1 MIMND
6 DFFQLPI
13 FLLGIV
19 VLIVL
24 LIWIA
29 VQTSKVRKEAQ
40 KKILEEFMGTCTNCG
55 SRLRTNYYYKGR
67 YLSYCHMCHC
77 GYKPHEI
84 LYNKEKKPY
93 AVQIDNDPFD
103 KVIINTDYIP
113 KYITPEKCP
122 QCGSESL
129 YSDGTWGNPRYDHG
143 TFKKCTSC
151 GYSSLY

>member
-1 MIMND
+1 
-6 DFFQLPI
+6 
-13 FLLGIV
+13 
-19 VLIVL
+19 
-24 LIWIA
+24 
-29 VQTSKVRKEAQ
+29 
-40 KKILEEFMGTCTNCG
+40 MGTCTNCG
-55 SRLRTNYYYKGR
+55 SSLRINYYYKGR

-93 AVQIDNDPFD
+93 AVQIDNNPFD
-103 KVIINTDYIP
+103 EVEINTDYIP

-129 YSDGTWGNPRYDHG
+129 YSDGTWGNPKYDHG